1 MERPSDARGQVVSA
15 KPMDPQ
21 GTRLDKKRAIRHLI
35 HAAIRL
41 VMKQENPYAIHLII
55 HSADKMILD
64 LAKKRGIEITIDW
77 QKGVSQQRFSQ
88 FISQERAIYNYLK
101 HADKDSFN
109 EAPVRDIMI
118 ANIKTICSASINY
131 ATLFSEQTDHMT
143 CFLIFVVTL
152 LPGVRLRPGFSMG
165 KNLSDVPPSTTPK
178 DFFAVVKD
186 AFPSFEA
193 EAIEDLK
200 DVEHFYSCS
209 FSDIRARTRR
219 MRLRLL

>member
-1 MERPSDARGQVVSA
+1 MSARPSESA

-21 GTRLDKKRAIRHLI
+21 GSRLDKKRAIRHLI

-41 VMKQENPYAIHLII
+41 FMKQENPFAIHVII

-64 LAKKRGIEITIDW
+64 LAKKKGIEVTIDW
-77 QKGVSQQRFSQ
+77 QKGVSQQRLSQ
-88 FISQERAIYNYLK
+88 FFRQYRATYNYLK
-101 HADKDSFN
+101 HADEDVFD
-109 EAPVRDIMI
+109 ELPGRDIMM

-131 ATLFSEQTDHMT
+131 AMLFGEQTDHMK

-152 LPGVRLRPGFSMG
+152 LPGVKVFPGRLSMG

-186 AFPSFEA
+186 ALPSFEA
-193 EAIEDLK
+193 EATEDLK
-200 DVEHFYSCS
+200 DVEHFYSS
-209 FSDIRARTRR
+209 SLSELRTRTRR
-219 MRLRLL
+219 KRLRLH